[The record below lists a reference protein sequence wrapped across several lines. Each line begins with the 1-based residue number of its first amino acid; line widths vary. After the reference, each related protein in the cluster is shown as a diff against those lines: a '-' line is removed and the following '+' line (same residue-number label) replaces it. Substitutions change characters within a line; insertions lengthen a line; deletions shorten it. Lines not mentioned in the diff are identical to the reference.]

1 MKKGKE
7 MSSNFETASQ
17 SIDAAEKEQA
27 ISQKQV
33 TLMKLFI
40 DFGDKLDSGLTE
52 VWRKIC

>member
-7 MSSNFETASQ
+7 MSSNFEAASKA
-17 SIDAAEKEQA
+17 IDEAEKEQA

-33 TLMKLFI
+33 KLIKLFI

-52 VWRKIC
+52 VWRKFC